1 MDGDLVM
8 ASKSEAR
15 IPAAALTRF
24 GANFQGE
31 IITPV
36 HPVYQDARKVWNGM
50 IDRRPLLIARPS
62 NPADVA
68 TVIRLAREH
77 QVELAIRGGGHNVAG
92 SGICDGIVC
101 DLSALRAVEVNGA
114 ARTAR
119 AEGGATWWE
128 FDRASHS
135 IGMATTGGMVSTTGI
150 AGLTLGGGLGWLMR
164 AHGLACDQLVSV
176 DLVTADGTFVTCD
189 AANHPD
195 LFWAVRGGGGNFGVA
210 TTLTYRLHPVDV
222 VLGGL
227 LMYPLERASDVL
239 RHYHQYCQD
248 TPDFVTTAAAFATAP
263 DIAAFPESLR
273 GRPICMIALC
283 AIGASDAVQAAI
295 APLRQFGPPALDLV
309 APTTYPALQSSLDA
323 GSPPHAR
330 NYWKAGYMSTL
341 SPHVIDKL
349 VDNFARAASPMS
361 QVLIHQVGGAVA
373 RVDEQA
379 TAFANRTSP
388 YLINVVGMWQRPD
401 DDAANI
407 DWTRRFWGA
416 IEHAATGKYVNYVG
430 DDESERIESI
440 YPLLTLKR
448 LMAAKAKW
456 DPDNFFRANH
466 NIRPG

>member
-8 ASKSEAR
+8 AAKTETR
-15 IPAAALTRF
+15 IPAAALTKLA
-24 GANFQGE
+24 ANFQGE

-36 HPVYQDARKVWNGM
+36 HPTYQDARKVWNGM

-77 QVELAIRGGGHNVAG
+77 QVEFAIRGGGHNVAG
-92 SGICDGIVC
+92 SGVCDGIVC
-101 DLSALRAVEVNGA
+101 DLSALRAVEVDPTT
-114 ARTAR
+114 RTAR
-119 AEGGATWWE
+119 AEGGATWLE

-164 AHGLACDQLVSV
+164 EHGLACDQLVSV

-227 LMYPLERASDVL
+227 LMYPLDRASEVL

-248 TPDFVTTAAAFATAP
+248 TPDFVTTAAAFATGP
-263 DIAAFPESLR
+263 DIAAFPEPLR

-295 APLRQFGPPALDLV
+295 APLRRFGPPTLDLI

-330 NYWKAGYMSTL
+330 NYWKAGYTSTL
-341 SPHVIDKL
+341 SPDVIDKL

-361 QVLIHQVGGAVA
+361 QVLIHQIGGAVA

-407 DWTRRFWGA
+407 DWTRKFWGA

-430 DDESERIESI
+430 DDASERIESI
-440 YPLLTLKR
+440 YPLQTLKR